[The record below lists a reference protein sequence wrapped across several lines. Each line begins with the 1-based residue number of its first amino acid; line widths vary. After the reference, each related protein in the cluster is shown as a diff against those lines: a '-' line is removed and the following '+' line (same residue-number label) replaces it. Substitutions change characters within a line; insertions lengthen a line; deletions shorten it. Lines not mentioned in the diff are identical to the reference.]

1 MSITD
6 KQLKSIEK
14 LSSYDG
20 PSEINDGEGL
30 VAKVSPKANI
40 TFQYRCRFNGKNKRI
55 RIGKYPRV
63 SLKQAR
69 QIHKRMLELK
79 EEGRNPEIALTGE
92 TDFVTL
98 KQCLDYWF
106 ENKVSALKEGTRV
119 LYESVANN
127 YFYPAFQDVDVEKIT
142 AREWMLWF
150 DEIARKN
157 PKTANSA
164 FSKMRACLNFCKS
177 KFLIDSTH
185 FEKIRQQD
193 VGETPKAGERV
204 LSLPELAKIWIAI
217 ERSKAGTSTKNLHL
231 ITMLWGNRI
240 SELRLARKEHFDM
253 VNDVW
258 TVPPEISKMGNAI
271 RRPIPKHIK
280 PMLER
285 LMNIY
290 DGYLFPGSSL
300 NAPLTISAAN
310 KYIRRIRYTL
320 PLATWRTH
328 DFRRSIST
336 ICSELGAA
344 PHVVEKMLGHD
355 LGGILAVYN
364 KHDWLNEQKDAY
376 ENFAEALFAQVKKEL
391 RSIETKL

>member
-1 MSITD
+1 
-6 KQLKSIEK
+6 
-14 LSSYDG
+14 
-20 PSEINDGEGL
+20 
-30 VAKVSPKANI
+30 
-40 TFQYRCRFNGKNKRI
+40 
-55 RIGKYPRV
+55 
-63 SLKQAR
+63 
-69 QIHKRMLELK
+69 
-79 EEGRNPEIALTGE
+79 
-92 TDFVTL
+92 
-98 KQCLDYWF
+98 
-106 ENKVSALKEGTRV
+106 
-119 LYESVANN
+119 
-127 YFYPAFQDVDVEKIT
+127 
-142 AREWMLWF
+142 MLWF

-204 LSLPELAKIWIAI
+204 LSLPELAKTWIAI
-217 ERSKAGTSTKNLHL
+217 ERSKVGTSTKNLHL

-240 SELRLARKEHFDM
+240 SELCLARKEHFDM

-310 KYIRRIRYTL
+310 KYVRRIRDTL
-320 PLATWRTH
+320 PLAT
-328 DFRRSIST
+328 
-336 ICSELGAA
+336 
-344 PHVVEKMLGHD
+344 
-355 LGGILAVYN
+355 
-364 KHDWLNEQKDAY
+364 
-376 ENFAEALFAQVKKEL
+376 
-391 RSIETKL
+391 